1 MSKPVSRALDKLIAA
16 QDGVRFAAVVAS
28 GAAAGMAVKVL
39 RHSAEF
45 ASRVELLVLASPM
58 LPAALVRTLKAPI
71 EVAGKVSV
79 FHPSGEAST
88 SEALRVAFPGA
99 THLPWTSPE
108 TETGNP
114 L

>member
-1 MSKPVSRALDKLIAA
+1 MLDYSPLLVELPIEAATPAGSLGPVSKPVSRALDKLIAA

-58 LPAALVRTLKAPI
+58 Q
-71 EVAGKVSV
+71 
-79 FHPSGEAST
+79 
-88 SEALRVAFPGA
+88 
-99 THLPWTSPE
+99 
-108 TETGNP
+108 
-114 L
+114 